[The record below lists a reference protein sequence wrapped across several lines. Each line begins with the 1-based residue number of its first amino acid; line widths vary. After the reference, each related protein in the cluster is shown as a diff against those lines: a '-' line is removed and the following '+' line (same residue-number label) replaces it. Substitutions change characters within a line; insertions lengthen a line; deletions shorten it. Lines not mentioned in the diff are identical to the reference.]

1 MGTKAGRIARVVRL
15 FRLIRIVKLYKATL
29 QSMEKDA
36 GRERFKNQMQ
46 DDNSQH
52 NMLMHGGTIKIKEM
66 TAQDTTMDKKAKAL
80 SMVMQ
85 LQDLD
90 EKDQGES
97 IVG

>member
-1 MGTKAGRIARVVRL
+1 
-15 FRLIRIVKLYKATL
+15 
-29 QSMEKDA
+29 
-36 GRERFKNQMQ
+36 
-46 DDNSQH
+46 
-52 NMLMHGGTIKIKEM
+52 
-66 TAQDTTMDKKAKAL
+66 MDKKAKAL